1 MKIRLL
7 AIFLLF
13 ISQTVNSQ
21 TLNSKAFSKEATRL
35 GMQFIMP
42 AGYLIKKTVPN
53 RDLHYSFAITNPDST
68 IDVRYSLF
76 PLKPLLKKYKTDKKF
91 KKVTINPDSIYFGLM
106 KANGMS
112 MTNGAI
118 PDIKEIPL
126 EKAVKFNADFAV
138 THSFEFICE
147 FGKGYKYGQFICLH
161 KKSVA
166 DIIITFM
173 SNKIDTFE
181 DLIVAPFYSLTFR

>member
-1 MKIRLL
+1 
-7 AIFLLF
+7 
-13 ISQTVNSQ
+13 
-21 TLNSKAFSKEATRL
+21 
-35 GMQFIMP
+35 
-42 AGYLIKKTVPN
+42 
-53 RDLHYSFAITNPDST
+53 
-68 IDVRYSLF
+68 
-76 PLKPLLKKYKTDKKF
+76 
-91 KKVTINPDSIYFGLM
+91 M

-126 EKAVKFNADFAV
+126 EKARKFNADFAA
-138 THSFEFICE
+138 TYSFEFICE

-173 SNKIDTFE
+173 SNNIDTFE